1 MSSTCKLTPRQAAF
15 IPEFLATGNATA
27 SVIAAG
33 FSVKGASVAG
43 TRMLRNA
50 KVAEALQARQS
61 ADATRLSI
69 KRENVVAG
77 LLEAVNQARAQSN
90 PMAMIAGLRELGK
103 MMGFYAPEVKKVDLN
118 VSGQAV
124 MNKMN
129 ALSDAELLKIITA
142 GQAAAA
148 RGVRGTP

>member
-27 SVIAAG
+27 SAIAAG

-50 KVAEALQARQS
+50 SVQEALQARQS

-69 KRENVVAG
+69 KREDVVAG
-77 LLEAVNQARAQSN
+77 LLEAVDQARVQSN
-90 PMAMIAGLRELGK
+90 PMAMVAGLRELGK
-103 MMGFYAPEVKKVDLN
+103 MMGFYAPELKKVDLN
-118 VSGQAV
+118 VQGKVDMDRLNQ
-124 MNKMN
+124 
-129 ALSDAELLKIITA
+129 LTDAELLQIIEA
-142 GQAAAA
+142 GQAAH
-148 RGVRGTP
+148 